1 MGKIGVKSLCF
12 QEVPMFPVCSRE
24 MVTVRRSNQQ
34 IHGTAI
40 QCFHIDFCVRMKNVC
55 RCSVSVWFTL
65 HSFAER
71 ATLAGEELFMF
82 SLNLYLPPARRAQ
95 INVKGSWS

>member
-40 QCFHIDFCVRMKNVC
+40 QCFHIDFLCENEKCVSLFCVRV
-55 RCSVSVWFTL
+55 VHV
-65 HSFAER
+65 A
-71 ATLAGEELFMF
+71 
-82 SLNLYLPPARRAQ
+82 
-95 INVKGSWS
+95 